1 MKSITLIA
9 FCFLFASSVAQ
20 TRNDIV
26 NPDVPMVFLG
36 IDFSGIKFTKAD
48 EFNNKDQ
55 ILRFF
60 DDMNNIYDTEGLKN
74 GIGKR
79 FDKSDMKKDFSYV
92 MAKNASVDWQ
102 TVYSDDTE
110 YGLSD
115 ELIKNLIK
123 ELAVDK
129 EKYKDHLGLVFCPEN
144 YCKTHTEGSIAVVI
158 FNVNNNQPL
167 FIKHYSFKPSGY
179 GFFYYW
185 QKITLKAITKIGKI
199 KKEIG

>member
-9 FCFLFASSVAQ
+9 FCFLFANSVAQ
-20 TRNDIV
+20 TRSDIV

-79 FDKSDMKKDFSYV
+79 FDKNDMKKDFSYV

-115 ELIKNLIK
+115 ELIKDLIN

-144 YCKTHTEGSIAVVI
+144 YCKTHTEGSIAVV
-158 FNVNNNQPL
+158 FLMSTTTNL
-167 FIKHYSFKPSGY
+167 FLSNIIHLSHQDMV
-179 GFFYYW
+179 FFFYW
-185 QKITLKAITKIGKI
+185 QKITLKALSKLNKI
-199 KKEIG
+199 KKEVG